1 MNWKH
6 LFKLNLTLYKMN
18 NKNFLIIHKTNKNY
32 LMNWKT
38 LFNNNFKNFNIE
50 INIILIFFQVL
61 SFIKIF
67 KDNIQINKMFLL

>member
-18 NKNFLIIHKTNKNY
+18 NKNFLIINITNKNY

-67 KDNIQINKMFLL
+67 KDKIQINKMFLL